1 MRLSRGQNRKE
12 TYFHKCLHLELGGIL
27 NRNKDIKAKDAEFS
41 YRKCGWYWRRDVV
54 SAGNGS
60 VEPSSKGR

>member
-1 MRLSRGQNRKE
+1 M
-12 TYFHKCLHLELGGIL
+12 LERTL

-54 SAGNGS
+54 SAGNCS